1 VKGILYDWGGLNVA
15 LFHAINGWHA
25 TWLDQAMAALTWAGD
40 HRRFPVYLAA
50 LALVTWLAGTREAAL
65 PGARLWLLA
74 LATYAIGYLID
85 GLLVMSIKSAL
96 DFPRPPAALPAGSFT
111 VIGEPE
117 THHSLPSGHASF
129 AMLTGA
135 VLWTVLRNAAARTA
149 IALYVLAVCLSRV
162 YLGAHFPADV
172 VYGALKSLLVA
183 IAVRSALARLAPARR
198 D

>member
-1 VKGILYDWGGLNVA
+1 MKSILYDWGGLNVA

-25 TWLDQAMAALTWAGD
+25 PGLDQAMLALTWAGD
-40 HRRFPVYLAA
+40 HVRFPAYLAA
-50 LALVTWLAGTREAAL
+50 LALAAWLTGAREATQA
-65 PGARLWLLA
+65 GARLLLLA

-85 GLLVMSIKSAL
+85 GLLVASFKSLL
-96 DFPRPPAALPAGSFT
+96 DFPRPAAALPPGSFT
-111 VIGEPE
+111 VIGAPE
-117 THHSLPSGHASF
+117 FRHSLPSGHASF

-135 VLWTVLRNAAARTA
+135 VLWTVVRNAAARTA
-149 IALYVLAVCLSRV
+149 IALYVLGVCLSRV

-183 IAVRSALARLAPARR
+183 LAVRSALAHLAPARP